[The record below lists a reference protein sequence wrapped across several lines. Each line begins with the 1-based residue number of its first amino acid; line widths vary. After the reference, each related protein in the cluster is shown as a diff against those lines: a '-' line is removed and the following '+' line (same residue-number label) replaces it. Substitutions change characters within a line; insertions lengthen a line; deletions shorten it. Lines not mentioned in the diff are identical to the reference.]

1 MTMGFTFKLPALVLL
16 ALILG
21 VLIEAL
27 YFLSKDHGDKD
38 KTRVARALSLRASL
52 ALILFLLLIAGAFLG
67 FIRPHGI

>member
-1 MTMGFTFKLPALVLL
+1 MGFTFKLPALVLL

>member
-1 MTMGFTFKLPALVLL
+1 MGFTFKLPALVLL

-67 FIRPHGI
+67 FIRPHGM